1 MAVMYLRGNA
11 RRTLITRSLSKGVAG
26 IVMVAVGI
34 LVGFP
39 FLWMLRT
46 STMPEN
52 LALIFPPIWIPRE
65 PTLQY
70 YQRALTVQPFLRYML
85 NSVVVAVHVVFG
97 QLLTASMG
105 AYAFARLRFPGR
117 DKLFLLYLATTMIPG
132 QVTIV
137 PMYVMISKV
146 NLVDDLRGL
155 ILPALC
161 SVYLT
166 FLLRQ
171 AFLAIPKELE
181 DAARIDGAGY
191 FRTYTTMFLPLS
203 GPMLATCGLLA
214 FMGSWNSFLWPLIV
228 IRSRELRTLPIGLRA
243 IQQEMTIGHT
253 SYPLLMASA
262 TMAMLPILIFF
273 VFLQRFFIESIALT
287 GVKG

>member
-1 MAVMYLRGNA
+1 MQVSLGQAA
-11 RRTLITRSLSKGVAG
+11 RRRQMGERLGALPGSLVLLVAG
-26 IVMVAVGI
+26 F

-46 STMPEN
+46 SFMPEDQ
-52 LALIFPPIWIPRE
+52 ALIFPPIWIPTE
-65 PTLQY
+65 PTLGFY
-70 YQRALTVQPFLRYML
+70 LRALTVQPFLRYVL
-85 NSVVVAVHVVFG
+85 NSVIVAACVVLG

-137 PMYVMISKV
+137 PMYVMISRVGLV
-146 NLVDDLRGL
+146 NDLRGL
-155 ILPALC
+155 IIPSLC
-161 SVYLT
+161 SAYLT

-171 AFLAIPKELE
+171 SFLSIPSELE
-181 DAARIDGAGY
+181 DAVKIDGAGY
-191 FRTYTTMFLPLS
+191 LRTYMTIFLPLS

-228 IRSRELRTLPIGLRA
+228 IRSKELRTLPIGLRA
-243 IQQEMTIGHT
+243 IQQEMTMGHT
-253 SYPLLMASA
+253 EYPLLMASA
-262 TMAMLPILIFF
+262 TLAMLPILIFF